1 MNSVLD
7 ELIQKIHI
15 VLKDCLVS
23 GLESGDLTVE
33 GSERAA
39 DLIEQNMSQIESR
52 GELLL
57 FTDDL
62 AKRFPSFQKAFIA
75 VKQHSTAEK
84 DKNKLDALQA
94 KLRSFTSFSPPTN
107 GS

>member
-1 MNSVLD
+1 MNPVLSD
-7 ELIQKIHI
+7 LIQKTYVI
-15 VLKDCLVS
+15 LKDCLLI

-39 DLIEQNMSQIESR
+39 DLIEQNMSQMESR

-57 FTDDL
+57 FTADL
-62 AKRFPSFQKAFIA
+62 AKRFPAFQKGFIA
-75 VKQHSTAEK
+75 VKQHSIAEK

-94 KLRSFTSFSPPTN
+94 KLRSFTISSTSN